1 VRSSPRRARPV
12 VVGSLL
18 SGLFFVTLA
27 VLLFRAEPLLINVQ
41 PIYTIVSAIVIGIMG
56 LAVGWSA
63 ASANWR
69 NAPLLIALAAL
80 VTLPAVQYGALS
92 SGGDDTVQQMAR
104 LVQQQHAGHEQ
115 VGTWGVFV
123 RNLVFYAGLK
133 TTDVID
139 DQQAKEF
146 LMQTD
151 RALLVAPASEIDR
164 LEREQGVRVTRIAE
178 LLYFNEAGIRVRTL
192 LWPDAERDL
201 MRVVLVSNR

>member
-1 VRSSPRRARPV
+1 
-12 VVGSLL
+12 
-18 SGLFFVTLA
+18 
-27 VLLFRAEPLLINVQ
+27 
-41 PIYTIVSAIVIGIMG
+41 
-56 LAVGWSA
+56 
-63 ASANWR
+63 
-69 NAPLLIALAAL
+69 
-80 VTLPAVQYGALS
+80 
-92 SGGDDTVQQMAR
+92 MAR

-139 DQQAKEF
+139 DQQAKDF
-146 LMQTD
+146 LMQSD

-164 LEREQGVRVTRIAE
+164 LEREQGVHVKRIAE